1 MKSTKT
7 KVKTEKS
14 NSLNLWDRLEI
25 KLQESDQSAT
35 FITRVEN
42 ITGDIFEVECPVRIA
57 GQLSLRVGQ
66 TLEISYE
73 KGEEAFAFRAGVVSI
88 DARKENTT
96 TLKQLSKAESTQRRK
111 FVRIDIQGQVN
122 FRVLD
127 LKSDDFDQMNKME
140 SGALLNISAGGILL
154 CSTAKISQG
163 DYLLLNFRLKN
174 QEKLE
179 NILGVVKR
187 AEAQS
192 KDSLIGVEF
201 LTKDR
206 LGLPE
211 HIHVAG
217 FLPSFASYFDDELE
231 RHLVQYVYNQE
242 VAARKKKM
250 DREEK

>member
-1 MKSTKT
+1 MKSAKT
-7 KVKTEKS
+7 KTEK
-14 NSLNLWDRLEI
+14 NNALNLWDRLEM
-25 KLQESDQSAT
+25 KLQEADQSAT

-42 ITGDIFEVECPVRIA
+42 ISGDLYAVECPIRIA

-66 TLEISYE
+66 ILEVSFE
-73 KGEEAFAFRAGVVSI
+73 KSDEAYAFRAGVVSI
-88 DARKENTT
+88 DARNENTT
-96 TLKQLSKAESTQRRK
+96 TLKQISKVERTQRRK

-127 LKSDDFDQMNKME
+127 LKSDDFDQMEKME

-154 CSTAKISQG
+154 CSTAKVSEG
-163 DYLLLNFRLKN
+163 DYLLLNFRLRYH
-174 QEKLE
+174 EKLE

-187 AEAQS
+187 AELQS

-201 LTKDR
+201 LTKNR

-217 FLPSFASYFDDELE
+217 LLPSFASYFDDELE

-250 DREEK
+250 VREEK